1 MLYEVTVSRA
11 VCGGSS
17 SLAGADNLWM
27 LLDPAGNSKK
37 LELSQGCGG
46 EMASGVKS
54 YGMTFT
60 KTERDTAK
68 TWFVANFNIVTYYI
82 GN

>member
-1 MLYEVTVSRA
+1 MVS
-11 VCGGSS
+11 
-17 SLAGADNLWM
+17 D
-27 LLDPAGNSKK
+27 
-37 LELSQGCGG
+37 
-46 EMASGVKS
+46 VKS

-82 GN
+82 GY